1 MSASLPRQAFLGIEL
16 AADAFGDAGMRAAG
30 VIPGSMADAAGV
42 VPGDL
47 VESLGG
53 VRLDSLDALQDAA
66 RKAGALAIVKAIV
79 VHEGARVERSMLVQR
94 RPLETNV
101 IYDCIDVGGIRLRTL
116 VTKPEKTPAPAVLFV
131 QGLSRESIDFASANV
146 APFRELVQAWTRE
159 GFATMRVEK
168 RGVGDSEGTA
178 ADFQTEV
185 ADVQRALDALRAMD
199 FVSRVFVFG
208 HSVGG
213 MIAPLLHSPSGLI
226 VYGTSSARWYDC
238 IEASRTR
245 QRALR
250 KMSKVTG
257 PVPRT
262 SYENGIHAVDL
273 AEAWSK
279 VDSPV
284 LVLHGEHDWVVGEDE
299 ARAIPARHAEFQVI
313 PHLDHLLTAHDDVE
327 KSLAAYGTGRLDSA
341 IAAITSAWMRRM
353 IPSPNDPVPGVQ
365 SPRSS

>member
-1 MSASLPRQAFLGIEL
+1 MKAS
-16 AADAFGDAGMRAAG
+16 G

-42 VPGDL
+42 VPGDI

-66 RKAGALAIVKAIV
+66 RKAGACAIVKATVI
-79 VHEGARVERSMLVQR
+79 HGGARFERSMLVQR

-101 IYDCIDVGGIRLRTL
+101 VYDCIDVGGIRLRTL
-116 VTKPEKTPAPAVLFV
+116 ITKPAKTPAPAVLFV

-185 ADVQRALDALRAMD
+185 SDVQRALDALRAMD
-199 FVSRVFVFG
+199 FVSTNVFVFG

-213 MIAPLLHSPSGLI
+213 MIAPLLRSHAGLM

-238 IEASRTR
+238 IEASRDR

-250 KMSKVTG
+250 KMSKATG

-262 SYENGIHAVDL
+262 AYEDGIHAVDL
-273 AEAWSK
+273 ADAWSK
-279 VDSPV
+279 VDVPV

-299 ARAIPARHAEFQVI
+299 GRAIPAKHVEFRTI
-313 PHLDHLLTAHDDVE
+313 PSLDHLLTAHDDVE
-327 KSLAAYGTGRLDSA
+327 KSLAAYGAGRLDGA
-341 IAAITSAWMRRM
+341 IAAITSGWMR
-353 IPSPNDPVPGVQ
+353 GVIGVA
-365 SPRSS
+365 SAG